1 MCKEGWSASKER
13 EDEGEDEEG
22 ELQSIAVCRVFDF
35 YALDEFGFGI
45 CSEYEGGFVSF
56 WRNETRRAL
65 CAFWLS
71 SREGGLLLLFTV
83 KLGRTLNL
91 YYN

>member
-1 MCKEGWSASKER
+1 MKI
-13 EDEGEDEEG
+13 EDEEG
-22 ELQSIAVCRVFDF
+22 EWQSIAVCRIFDF

-45 CSEYEGGFVSF
+45 CSEYEGGFVFF

-83 KLGRTLNL
+83 KLGRT
-91 YYN
+91 

>member
-1 MCKEGWSASKER
+1 MANKNVYLHAENNVLSG
-13 EDEGEDEEG
+13 
-22 ELQSIAVCRVFDF
+22 
-35 YALDEFGFGI
+35 EFGFGI
-45 CSEYEGGFVSF
+45 CSEYEGGFVFF

-83 KLGRTLNL
+83 KLGRTWNL
-91 YYN
+91 YHN

>member
-1 MCKEGWSASKER
+1 MTDVLVADCAKKAGLHRKKVKMKVKTNKA
-13 EDEGEDEEG
+13 
-22 ELQSIAVCRVFDF
+22 QSIAVCRVFDF

-83 KLGRTLNL
+83 KLGRT
-91 YYN
+91 